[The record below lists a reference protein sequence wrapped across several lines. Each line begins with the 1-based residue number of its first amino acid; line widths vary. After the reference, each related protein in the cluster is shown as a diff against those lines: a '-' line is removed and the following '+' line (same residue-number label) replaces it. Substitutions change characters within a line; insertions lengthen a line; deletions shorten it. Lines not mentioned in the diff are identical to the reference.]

1 MTAWWRRRVVFQDEP
16 LREVAEQFNRL
27 NDVRLRLDDDVAG
40 ALRLTG
46 NLRGDDLASLRT
58 FLDQQPSLQTEV
70 VGKQIRVS
78 SRTATELD
86 TKQR

>member
-1 MTAWWRRRVVFQDEP
+1 MNAWWRRRVVFQDEP

-27 NDVRLRLDDDVAG
+27 NDVRLQVDDDVAG

-58 FLDQQPSLQTEV
+58 FLDQQPLLHTRV
-70 VGKQIRVS
+70 VDRKIRVG
-78 SRTATELD
+78 SRSAAGAAQ
-86 TKQR
+86 KPQ